1 MEIAVVESSAGA
13 KTVSRDFGDGYRAVA
28 TTRETGAAGGPRD
41 PVSFQ
46 RVRA

>member
-13 KTVSRDFGDGYRAVA
+13 KTVSAGISE
-28 TTRETGAAGGPRD
+28 TTAGAAGGPRG